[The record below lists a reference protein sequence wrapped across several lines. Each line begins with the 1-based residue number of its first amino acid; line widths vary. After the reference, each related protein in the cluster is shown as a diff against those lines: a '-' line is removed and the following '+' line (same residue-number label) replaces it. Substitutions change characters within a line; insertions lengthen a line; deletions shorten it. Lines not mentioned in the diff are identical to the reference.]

1 MPHDPPRTTPG
12 PALSALLARIEA
24 RTAVVAVVGLGYV
37 GLGIANA
44 FARGGF
50 RVLGLDR
57 DACRVAQ
64 LLSGQTPHTH
74 LGAGFAAGL
83 LATGRFDATAEAAR
97 LAEAD
102 AILVC
107 VPTPL
112 GPGDVPD
119 LADVRAAAAAV
130 GATLRAGQ
138 LVVLESTTYPGTTR
152 EVLLPALLAPRG
164 GPPLAC
170 GRDVFVAFSPE
181 REDPGRGPMSTEA
194 IPRLVGGLDGPSL
207 AAALALYGAVLRR
220 VVPVSSA
227 EVAEAAKLLENI
239 YRAVNIAMVNE
250 MKVLL
255 TAMGIDIQ
263 EVIDAAATK
272 PFGFQEFRPG
282 PGWGG
287 HCIPIDPY
295 YLAWKAREAGQEA
308 RFIALAGAVN
318 RAMPD
323 YVLER
328 ADYVLERA
336 RQALAARRPPARAGA
351 SLADPLAGAPAA
363 DALAGAPAADPLA
376 GARVLVLG
384 LAYKRDIDDVR
395 ESPSLR
401 LLALLG
407 QAGARPDY
415 HDPHVPEI
423 PASAVA
429 GGVLPPALAGLRSVP
444 LDAARL
450 AAYDVVMIATD
461 HAAIDWALVARAA
474 RLIVDTRGVL
484 RGVAGVVPA

>member
-1 MPHDPPRTTPG
+1 MPRDAHDAPTHGSASRG
-12 PALSALLARIEA
+12 PVLSALLARIEA

-37 GLGIANA
+37 GLGIAGA

-50 RVLGLDR
+50 RVLGIDR
-57 DACRVAQ
+57 DEVRVGQ
-64 LLSGQTPHTH
+64 LRRGEAPHNH
-74 LGAGFAAGL
+74 LGADFVRTL
-83 LATGRFDATAEAAR
+83 LATNRFEATTDASR
-97 LAEAD
+97 LGEAD
-102 AILVC
+102 AILIC

-112 GPGDVPD
+112 GPADAPD

-130 GATLRAGQ
+130 AATLRVGQ

-152 EVLLPALLAPRG
+152 EVLLPALAAARSAPAG
-164 GPPLAC
+164 GAAGPGLVC

-181 REDPGRGPMSTEA
+181 REDPGRGPMSTEV
-194 IPRLVGGLDGPSL
+194 IPRLVGGLDEPSC
-207 AAALALYGAVLRR
+207 AAALALYGSVLQR

-250 MKVLL
+250 MKVLF

-323 YVLER
+323 YVLS
-328 ADYVLERA
+328 RA
-336 RQALAARRPPARAGA
+336 REALMARRAAQASTREAATAVPGA
-351 SLADPLAGAPAA
+351 DVLSGT
-363 DALAGAPAADPLA
+363 
-376 GARVLVLG
+376 RVLVLG

-401 LLALLG
+401 LLSLLAA
-407 QAGARPDY
+407 AGAHAEY
-415 HDPHVPEI
+415 HDPHVPVM
-423 PASAVA
+423 PAV
-429 GGVLPPALAGLRSVP
+429 GVGSQALPPAVAALRSVP
-444 LDAARL
+444 LDAALL
-450 AAYDVVMIATD
+450 AAYDMVVIATD

-474 RLIVDTRGVL
+474 RLVIDTRGVL
-484 RGVAGVVPA
+484 RGVPGVVPA

>member
-1 MPHDPPRTTPG
+1 MPHDAHDS
-12 PALSALLARIEA
+12 PAPESGAALASLLARIEA

-37 GLGIANA
+37 GLGIAGA

-50 RVLGLDR
+50 RVLGIDR
-57 DACRVAQ
+57 DESRIGQ
-64 LLSGQTPHTH
+64 LQRGEAPHHH
-74 LGAGFAAGL
+74 LGADFVATL
-83 LATGRFDATAEAAR
+83 LATKRFAATTDASR
-97 LAEAD
+97 LGEAD
-102 AILVC
+102 AVLIC

-112 GPGDVPD
+112 GPGDAPD

-130 GATLRAGQ
+130 AATLRPGQ

-152 EVLLPALLAPRG
+152 EVLLPALTAPRTPALG
-164 GPPLAC
+164 AAGPELVC

-181 REDPGRGPMSTEA
+181 REDPGRGPMSTET
-194 IPRLVGGLDGPSL
+194 IPRLVGGLDEASRT
-207 AAALALYGAVLRR
+207 AAMALYGAVLQR

-250 MKVLL
+250 MKMLL

-263 EVIDAAATK
+263 EVIDAASTK

-323 YVLER
+323 YVL
-328 ADYVLERA
+328 ARA
-336 RQALAARRPPARAGA
+336 REALAARREPDDVVPQGDLL
-351 SLADPLAGAPAA
+351 S
-363 DALAGAPAADPLA
+363 

-401 LLALLG
+401 LLDLLLK
-407 QAGARPDY
+407 AGAHAEY
-415 HDPHVPEI
+415 HDPHVPAV
-423 PASAVA
+423 PAAH
-429 GGVLPPALAGLRSVP
+429 GGLPVSQPLAALRSVP
-444 LDAARL
+444 LDAVRL
-450 AAYDVVMIATD
+450 AAYDVVLIATD
-461 HAAIDWALVARAA
+461 HAAIDWALVARSA

-484 RGVAGVVPA
+484 RGVPGVVPA